1 MLDSRPES
9 SAALRARAEVAVEGL
24 EARVFTIP
32 TDAPEADGTLSW
44 SATTLVLVHVRAG
57 AHTGLGFT
65 YAHSAAASIVTSVLR
80 EAVAGSD
87 ALSPPAAWERMRAAV
102 RNVGYPGVAA
112 SAISAVDVA
121 LWDLKARL
129 LELPLATLLGPVRRA
144 VPIYGS
150 GGFTSYSDRE
160 LAHQLGDWVA
170 AGIPRVKM
178 KVGSEPERDPERVRI
193 ARAAIGE
200 DAALFTDANGA
211 YDRKRAL
218 ELAEIFAAESN
229 VSWFEEP
236 VSSDD
241 LEGLR
246 LLRDRAPMGV
256 DIAAG
261 EYGYDTFYFRRMLDA
276 GAVDVLQADVTRCG
290 GVTQM
295 LQVAALCSSRAMP
308 LSAHTSPSIH
318 AHVGAALGP
327 LEHVEYFH
335 DHARI
340 EHMLFDGVLDPADG
354 ALSFDMERPG
364 LGLELREPD
373 ARRYEQ

>member
-295 LQVAALCSSRAMP
+295 LHVAALCSSRAMP

-354 ALSFDMERPG
+354 ALSFDLERPG

>member
-24 EARVFTIP
+24 EARGFTIP